1 MVSDLQTTLLHRKNT
16 RLTSWLNSKL
26 LSSWAGVYRDLVV
39 SCIQSLHRLEPQTV
53 KKDFKSQGTRTKN
66 KRQVVQALEED
77 LRASGCNI
85 GYKQMTQR
93 LVNDH
98 RLVVGKENV
107 LELLNIL
114 DPAEGKLRTRRRL
127 KWTQYITK
135 GPNHLWHI
143 DGYDKLKPFGF
154 CIHGAIHG
162 FSWWFLW
169 LEVGYTN
176 NDPTVN
182 SRYFV
187 DCVRQLGGTA
197 RVRRA
202 DCGTENGYVAAVQR
216 RDGEDDW
223 AGDDSSIC

>member
-1 MVSDLQTTLLHRKNT
+1 M
-16 RLTSWLNSKL
+16 
-26 LSSWAGVYRDLVV
+26 
-39 SCIQSLHRLEPQTV
+39 IEPQTV
-53 KKDFKSQGTRTKN
+53 KK

-77 LRASGCNI
+77 LTASGCNI

-127 KWTQYITK
+127 KWRQYITK

-162 FSWWFLW
+162 FSW
-169 LEVGYTN
+169 
-176 NDPTVN
+176 
-182 SRYFV
+182 
-187 DCVRQLGGTA
+187 
-197 RVRRA
+197 
-202 DCGTENGYVAAVQR
+202 
-216 RDGEDDW
+216 
-223 AGDDSSIC
+223 